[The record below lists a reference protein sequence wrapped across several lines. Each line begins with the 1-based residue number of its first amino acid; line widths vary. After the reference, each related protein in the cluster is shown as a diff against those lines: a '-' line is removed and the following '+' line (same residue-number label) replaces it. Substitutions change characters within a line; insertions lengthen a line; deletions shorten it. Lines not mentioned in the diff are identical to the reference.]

1 MRPSFTAPTA
11 TGLAAL
17 AMLWSTASAVLGA
30 PIVLA
35 GDGLT
40 EETWSRVEKGTWLV
54 EHYSPYCS
62 HCKSFAP
69 KWKELVDT
77 YSAAASSHNFHFAQV
92 DCAANGDLC
101 HAHSVKYYPSI
112 FLYVDG
118 SFKEEFT
125 DRRSVE
131 NLGAF
136 VEKNYPV
143 GAEKLEKE
151 KQAEEE
157 EGRREDGA
165 REWERKEERLDEQV
179 GMGEAAAK
187 AVVKGKGKARL
198 PKEGDKGK
206 PDLPVL
212 HVTDEGEGGIDGAAT
227 QTDADGPLEE
237 LVADAKKDG
246 ENDVLYPSDPTSLA
260 GASSASSS
268 TSTQT
273 PPASP
278 TSTVSKFVPAP
289 FVAQQPAVR
298 SEKKREKPDG
308 TVKVLEREEVAGLKE
323 NDAEPAFVKYYAP
336 WCGHCKALAPRWKD
350 LAETLSTAVHVYE
363 MDCDA
368 AENKKVCRGEKVQA
382 YPTLIFYNKGAS
394 VEYHG
399 KRDVESMKQFAL
411 KAMASTTIKP
421 VANEVD
427 LKHAVSA
434 DPVVI
439 LFLHSSSS
447 SADDVALAQSASKS
461 LLGSTAPVYS
471 STSPSLFTLFSLPA
485 DQPTLLTF
493 KDGSLTPSSTFAI
506 PSSTTGQS
514 PQLRLALAKQYLR
527 TAKLPIVS
535 ELNGATYADLMPSA
549 ADLVDAEANPPPLVG
564 LAVLSRKG
572 LGPDGFKNAQSLFE
586 GVAGGWTE
594 RRRMDG
600 AEGVEGGEKRREVLW
615 AWVDGDK
622 WAGWARTMFDVKEG
636 AKKGPRVVIADP
648 KDLTYYSTTLAGEP
662 LELTS
667 SAVYELIEQGIFTG
681 KAKAE
686 SSRNA
691 FERFG
696 ASTLALFTTLYTSA
710 TAHPI
715 LALLTVAAS
724 WYLLWKAL
732 KKAFASD
739 HGPAAG
745 GYQPVRGPKRE

>member
-1 MRPSFTAPTA
+1 MLSSLASQRA
-11 TGLAAL
+11 GLASL
-17 AMLWSTASAVLGA
+17 AVLLSIATTAVAA
-30 PIVLA
+30 PIVTV

-40 EETWSRVEKGTWLV
+40 EETWSVVEKGTWLV

-77 YSAAASSHNFHFAQV
+77 YSPAATLHDFHFAQV

-101 HAHSVKYYPSI
+101 HSHSVKYYPSI

-118 SFKEEFT
+118 EFKEEFEE
-125 DRRSVE
+125 RRSIE
-131 NLGAF
+131 NLGKY
-136 VEKNYPV
+136 VEEHYPV
-143 GAEKLEKE
+143 GAEKLAQEKE
-151 KQAEEE
+151 AEVE
-157 EGRREDGA
+157 EGKRVDGVKD
-165 REWERKEERLDEQV
+165 WERKEEKVDEQV
-179 GMGEAAAK
+179 GMGEAGK
-187 AVVKGKGKARL
+187 VKGKARL
-198 PKEGDKGK
+198 PKEGDGAGEGKKGK

-212 HVTDEGEGGIDGAAT
+212 HVAEDDEEGGEKASKSTTAE
-227 QTDADGPLEE
+227 EE
-237 LVADAKKDG
+237 LAEDAKKDG
-246 ENDVLYPSDPTSLA
+246 ENDVLYPSSDTSPSVDTA
-260 GASSASSS
+260 TSS

-273 PPASP
+273 PPSSP
-278 TSTVSKFVPAP
+278 TASTSKFVPAP
-289 FVAQQPAVR
+289 FVAQQPAIR
-298 SEKKREKPDG
+298 SEQKREKPDG
-308 TVKVLEREEVAGLKE
+308 TVKVLTKDDVAGLKD

-336 WCGHCKALAPRWKD
+336 WCSHCKALAPRWKD

-368 AENKKVCRGEKVQA
+368 AENKKVCHGEKVQA

-421 VANEVD
+421 LANQGE
-427 LKHAVSA
+427 LEHAISL
-434 DPVVI
+434 DPVSI
-439 LFLHSSSS
+439 LFLHPT
-447 SADDVALAQSASKS
+447 SASKDDIALAQSAAKS

-471 STSPSLFTLFSLPA
+471 STNSALYTFFSLPA
-485 DQPTLLTF
+485 DQPTFLTF
-493 KDGSLTPSSTFAI
+493 KDGSLSPVSTFAV
-506 PSSTTGQS
+506 PSSLTGQS
-514 PQLRLALAKQYLR
+514 PQLRLAKTKQYLR
-527 TAKLPIVS
+527 TAKLPTVS
-535 ELNGATYADLMPSA
+535 ELNGATYSDLMPPASA
-549 ADLVDAEANPPPLVG
+549 LVDVATNPPPLVG

-572 LGPDGFKNAQSLFE
+572 LGPDGFKNALSLFE
-586 GVAGGWTE
+586 GVAKGWGE

-600 AEGVEGGEKRREVLW
+600 AADGDKKREVLW

-648 KDLTYYSTTLAGEP
+648 KDLTYYATTLANEP

-681 KAKAE
+681 KATAS

-696 ASTLALFTTLYTSA
+696 ASVVAFFTAIWL
-710 TAHPI
+710 TASSHPI
-715 LALLTVAAS
+715 LTGLTVAAS
-724 WYLLWKAL
+724 WYLLWKLL
-732 KKAFASD
+732 KKAFSSD
-739 HGPAAG
+739 GGVPGG